1 MSDER
6 SSNHRDTRSWCV
18 DSRAQQ
24 CLTSFSHPPVLSL
37 AFTACASC
45 DARRRCCW
53 LYMYRAQHPQQLH
66 LPHMTKRG
74 DAAEK
79 GQKQEWAFAEFSGL
93 SCAVHCARV
102 LAVHASRL
110 PHATAACASFCS
122 PLCLRIVCPHR
133 RSRLSRADASRS
145 SPSRPGGLNCHRLS
159 FGFMPFHAVFPL
171 PEC

>member
-1 MSDER
+1 MSDKR
-6 SSNHRDTRSWCV
+6 CSNHRDTRSWCV

-93 SCAVHCARV
+93 SCALHGARV

-110 PHATAACASFCS
+110 QRVASILQGKRHSSWRVCS
-122 PLCLRIVCPHR
+122 RCFKVMGRDRERFSKAPMCRVWVR
-133 RSRLSRADASRS
+133 YANLS
-145 SPSRPGGLNCHRLS
+145 
-159 FGFMPFHAVFPL
+159 
-171 PEC
+171 

>member
-1 MSDER
+1 MCRLSC
-6 SSNHRDTRSWCV
+6 SAVPHFVLTP
-18 DSRAQQ
+18 SRLEP
-24 CLTSFSHPPVLSL
+24 CLHGLCLMRCSQAMLL
-37 AFTACASC
+37 AVHV
-45 DARRRCCW
+45 
-53 LYMYRAQHPQQLH
+53 RAQHLQQLH

-102 LAVHASRL
+102 LAVHASRQ

-145 SPSRPGGLNCHRLS
+145 SPSRPGGLNCHRLR
-159 FGFMPFHAVFPL
+159 FGFMPFLAVFPV
-171 PEC
+171 PETVKTAKIFAKFC

>member
-1 MSDER
+1 MCRLSC
-6 SSNHRDTRSWCV
+6 SAVPHFVLTP
-18 DSRAQQ
+18 SRLEP
-24 CLTSFSHPPVLSL
+24 CLHGLCLMRCSQVMLL
-37 AFTACASC
+37 AVHV
-45 DARRRCCW
+45 
-53 LYMYRAQHPQQLH
+53 RAQHLQQLH

-102 LAVHASRL
+102 LAVHASRQ

-133 RSRLSRADASRS
+133 HSRLSRADTSRS
-145 SPSRPGGLNCHRLS
+145 SPSRPRGLNCHRLR
-159 FGFMPFHAVFPL
+159 FGFMPFLAVTGA
-171 PEC
+171 